1 MHRNHEEANES
12 IATLRAKALV
22 TLRNKLRKPSTPDAG
37 QTLSD
42 APSPLANEANG
53 ISTLPSARLP
63 GAVASKASSPRSS
76 KRKLSNGADEPSLAH
91 VQGTEIPPVSAV
103 VNGTRPEEA
112 MVSDAVSG
120 KSSNPALADL
130 SHPYYVPLQ
139 ILAQSGIFAHLLHTL
154 SLPGSE
160 QFSHLLLNQDVLHLV
175 REQLCLLISQGISWT
190 QIEHMGLA
198 RICIAHFAPEIL
210 GSGDGLA
217 PMAIDTTGPKVRVVQ
232 DLPALAAKHKKRK
245 KSKKGAADQTEVP
258 ALQSPTVDLEERS
271 DGQLDGS
278 AATVEL
284 SDSLQTM
291 PSDLSLAPARDPFAL
306 VIDCSDS
313 SSDDG
318 SVELRINAAA
328 PQDIELDIKLQHHAA
343 LESELAHAS
352 TSLYLDQSLSH
363 SLGIRIKQDEEKKL
377 ALEREAVFLEQRSLV
392 AMERA
397 VKLDGIKKECQGH
410 ILKLANQIAELEK
423 QRLELE
429 KSRGMFVEKLK
440 GFEADLEQAIKGRE
454 SDTAKLAE
462 IKRKQDMLDSGLAK
476 SRAELSE
483 FEQAFIAKKTFV
495 EEKSVILDSMSR
507 SGIFTPVSLLHRM
520 HDSSF
525 AVSTTVHL
533 EFFSEYTPGFQQVVS
548 DIVDFAELFPASS
561 PRPWCVW
568 KPRIVSYERAR
579 LRNASLCAMDLERA
593 GSCTTL
599 NCQFS
604 HGKQLD
610 ASDDELLLEFLIHT
624 IQTCDDVDRTRIK
637 STLSLAKSSNQFFD
651 VALSDPAMETKLLQ
665 ILIPTA
671 DAPDKQASTYIPL
684 NASLRLQTQG
694 DSRANSSAADF
705 EVYVTTRGSDP
716 GFWLEYALASIAG
729 SSADRFE
736 QSLLVCKQGL
746 ERHPDSEALHSLFLE
761 ISILDSGAEDRI
773 WSELFEDA
781 LTKCPNSL
789 HIRRLWLLVEQNP
802 ELRRQIIQE
811 LLRLFVGLAPSAP
824 NRSAGVLSVILQLF
838 SMDGHSSF
846 RQIKDWAFSI
856 LNGSSS
862 PVFGCAAE
870 SLREAM
876 LPSHYAFFALSFA
889 VYLKTRSLPDELFCS
904 PPFTMIPKSRLFLI
918 PWRTL
923 DTQRENLECDM
934 VLESAITFLQLQT
947 AETAVLVPLLRN
959 RIEFLQC
966 CLHIPPPKLMLLLD
980 SYQSHFAPR
989 PVCEIIDLKTR
1000 CLAQGGSPQ
1009 RALLLTRQ
1017 SIEELLGTN
1026 VAGLAGLLN
1035 TGLRLSLSAD
1045 STHGAYSWLQSCSE
1059 FRALSQAAAPLEL
1072 QSVYARLH
1080 EIMAAAEQTLPK
1092 WANESIQNAVSQA
1105 ADGIHDS
1112 LGRFVLDQQLL
1123 YVEVERVRR
1132 HSDGSL
1138 GNLPALVIQ
1147 TMARLETKELD
1158 PLAYDEELSLGRL
1171 ETPATFDFDLD
1182 YFVGSISDAIHP
1194 LALRNLVLQVLEA
1207 FPLYVPPTRY

>member
-1 MHRNHEEANES
+1 MSSDDEWDKSDTEPVALSAAKVAASKWADEDVSDGEVKAQKEAEKNETAIERKVRLANSVMESDLENARALVGDLEISRPKPEVEGVLHLGNMVPGSRTELLEYADLFKKKLDTFNSHASYSVFAEQAVRDLVAPLTVDETRKISSSLTAILNEKQKALKEAQGKGKKKSTNTKKGVVVARGAINEMGDLGNDAYDEFDDFIMHRNHEEANES

-22 TLRNKLRKPSTPDAG
+22 TLRNKLRKPSTPDTG

-42 APSPLANEANG
+42 APSPLANEAYG

-76 KRKLSNGADEPSLAH
+76 KRKLSSGADEPSLAH
-91 VQGTEIPPVSAV
+91 VQGTEIPLASAV

-139 ILAQSGIFAHLLHTL
+139 LLAQSGIFAHLLHTL
-154 SLPGSE
+154 SLPSSE
-160 QFSHLLLNQDVLHLV
+160 QFSYLLLNQDVLHLV

-495 EEKSVILDSMSR
+495 EEKSVILDSMAR
-507 SGIFTPVSLLHRM
+507 SGIFTPVSILHRM

-533 EFFSEYTPGFQQVVS
+533 EFFGEYTPGFQQVVS
-548 DIVDFAELFPASS
+548 DIVGFAELFPASS

-610 ASDDELLLEFLIHT
+610 ASGT
-624 IQTCDDVDRTRIK
+624 GRQ
-637 STLSLAKSSNQFFD
+637 
-651 VALSDPAMETKLLQ
+651 
-665 ILIPTA
+665 
-671 DAPDKQASTYIPL
+671 
-684 NASLRLQTQG
+684 
-694 DSRANSSAADF
+694 
-705 EVYVTTRGSDP
+705 
-716 GFWLEYALASIAG
+716 
-729 SSADRFE
+729 
-736 QSLLVCKQGL
+736 
-746 ERHPDSEALHSLFLE
+746 
-761 ISILDSGAEDRI
+761 
-773 WSELFEDA
+773 
-781 LTKCPNSL
+781 PN
-789 HIRRLWLLVEQNP
+789 
-802 ELRRQIIQE
+802 
-811 LLRLFVGLAPSAP
+811 
-824 NRSAGVLSVILQLF
+824 
-838 SMDGHSSF
+838 
-846 RQIKDWAFSI
+846 
-856 LNGSSS
+856 
-862 PVFGCAAE
+862 
-870 SLREAM
+870 
-876 LPSHYAFFALSFA
+876 
-889 VYLKTRSLPDELFCS
+889 
-904 PPFTMIPKSRLFLI
+904 
-918 PWRTL
+918 
-923 DTQRENLECDM
+923 
-934 VLESAITFLQLQT
+934 
-947 AETAVLVPLLRN
+947 
-959 RIEFLQC
+959 
-966 CLHIPPPKLMLLLD
+966 
-980 SYQSHFAPR
+980 PR
-989 PVCEIIDLKTR
+989 
-1000 CLAQGGSPQ
+1000 
-1009 RALLLTRQ
+1009 
-1017 SIEELLGTN
+1017 
-1026 VAGLAGLLN
+1026 
-1035 TGLRLSLSAD
+1035 
-1045 STHGAYSWLQSCSE
+1045 
-1059 FRALSQAAAPLEL
+1059 
-1072 QSVYARLH
+1072 
-1080 EIMAAAEQTLPK
+1080 
-1092 WANESIQNAVSQA
+1092 
-1105 ADGIHDS
+1105 
-1112 LGRFVLDQQLL
+1112 
-1123 YVEVERVRR
+1123 
-1132 HSDGSL
+1132 
-1138 GNLPALVIQ
+1138 
-1147 TMARLETKELD
+1147 
-1158 PLAYDEELSLGRL
+1158 
-1171 ETPATFDFDLD
+1171 
-1182 YFVGSISDAIHP
+1182 
-1194 LALRNLVLQVLEA
+1194 
-1207 FPLYVPPTRY
+1207 